1 MPKPR
6 TQHRSGRTADP
17 SSDKAHNTVTEAFE
31 STDEW
36 AGGQVERGPWFHKR
50 LNEIDSIF
58 RFKLLCTAAA
68 VSIPTKGQ
76 VAVYSAEHAKEHL
89 ARKKQGTIKAPNM
102 RTRETSDTSTPSP
115 ASTTP
120 TPAHGGYPG
129 APTPIPPTAAPAAT
143 YAATVT
149 SSTGR
154 PISRLEQELG
164 ADASGYILA
173 PLAIEEADEEL
184 LDHFLST
191 VNNDRLVKTW
201 RKKATSSGRLFIRLF
216 SQEMREEEMSMTG
229 ENTIQA
235 KIDTIVRSGLSE
247 ATTHNLFYMMDV
259 YEEWVDALPPDAQV
273 ADAKKA
279 YIYQKWVCDLSPAIK
294 MQMQLNLASIEAKS
308 AAKQID
314 IRAIDPIGLVTKAA
328 TIVLTDEANEQTI
341 KNIEHGHSFFSSR
354 FDARKRP
361 PATGTGT
368 GTAGQT
374 WDTPKT
380 WSTGMR
386 LCEMCPAGTADNTRQ
401 HMDKLCKHATPEKL
415 AQRTARMATQ
425 RAERKAEWDKVKAQK
440 GNTGSAK
447 LAGSTAA
454 IDAADDEASSSLF
467 EGGAPIQVDLSD
479 LLKGSNARSLMARAS
494 TLSAAATT
502 TAASTATP
510 SISGAESTETGTNI
524 YVVGNSGDDTE
535 DAFSAGI
542 YVGSWATNVVPFI
555 NETYLENQLTL
566 DPKAL
571 KARTKIASGLESAVA
586 RCGRIGVI
594 PTYLGPSTLEGLE
607 IGDNVEG

>member
-6 TQHRSGRTADP
+6 TQYRSGRNTDP

-36 AGGQVERGPWFHKR
+36 AGGQVERSPWFHKR

-58 RFKLLCTAAA
+58 RLKLLCTAAA

-76 VAVYSAEHAKEHL
+76 VAVFSAEHAKEHL

-102 RTRETSDTSTPSP
+102 RTRETIDTSTPTP
-115 ASTTP
+115 AGTAP

-129 APTPIPPTAAPAAT
+129 SPTPTPSAAAPAAT
-143 YAATVT
+143 YATTVT
-149 SSTGR
+149 TGSGR

-164 ADASGYILA
+164 VDAGGYILA

-201 RKKATSSGRLFIRLF
+201 RKKTSSSGRQFIRLMT
-216 SQEMREEEMSMTG
+216 QEIRDEEMSMTG

-259 YEEWVDALPPDAQV
+259 YEEWVDALPQDAQV
-273 ADAKKA
+273 SEAKKA
-279 YIYQKWVCDLSPAIK
+279 YIYQKWVCDLSPNIK

-308 AAKQID
+308 AAKHID
-314 IRAIDPIGLVTKAA
+314 IRATDPIGLVTKAA
-328 TIVLTDEANEQTI
+328 TIVLTDEVNEQTI
-341 KNIEHGHSFFSSR
+341 KSIEHGHSFFSSR

-361 PATGTGT
+361 PGPPATGT

-386 LCEMCPAGTADNTRQ
+386 LCEMCPSGTADNARC
-401 HMDKLCKHATPEKL
+401 HMDKQCAHATPEKL

-425 RAERKAEWDKVKAQK
+425 RAERKAEWDKVKAAK
-440 GNTGSAK
+440 GKSGSAK
-447 LAGSTAA
+447 LAGSDAA
-454 IDAADDEASSSLF
+454 VDAADEETMNSLF
-467 EGGAPIQVDLSD
+467 EGNTPIQVDLSD
-479 LLKGSNARSLMARAS
+479 ILKGTNARSLMARAS
-494 TLSAAATT
+494 TLSAANTT
-502 TAASTATP
+502 PAASTATP
-510 SISGAESTETGTNI
+510 SVSGADSTDTGKNI

-535 DAFSAGI
+535 DSISSGI
-542 YVGSWATNVVPFI
+542 YVGSWTTNIVPFI
-555 NETYLENQLTL
+555 NESYLEHQLTL
-566 DPKAL
+566 NPKAL
-571 KARTKIASGLESAVA
+571 KGRTKIASGLESAVA

-594 PTYLGPSTLEGLE
+594 PTYLGPLTL
-607 IGDNVEG
+607 